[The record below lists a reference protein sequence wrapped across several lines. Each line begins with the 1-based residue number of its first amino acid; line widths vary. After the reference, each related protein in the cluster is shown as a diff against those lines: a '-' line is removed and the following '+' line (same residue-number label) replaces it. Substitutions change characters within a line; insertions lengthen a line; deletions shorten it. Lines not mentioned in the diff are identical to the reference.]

1 MVVSNNPPMVLADNN
16 KKTKDI
22 MKVILFQARIDSKTM
37 TTIAKEYFQARKT
50 QEAFLFACIDSDT
63 SLASTF

>member
-1 MVVSNNPPMVLADNN
+1 MVVSNNPTIVLADN

-22 MKVILFQARIDSKTM
+22 MKVILFQARTDSKTI
-37 TTIAKEYFQARKT
+37 TTIAKEYLQARKT

-63 SLASTF
+63 SLASTS